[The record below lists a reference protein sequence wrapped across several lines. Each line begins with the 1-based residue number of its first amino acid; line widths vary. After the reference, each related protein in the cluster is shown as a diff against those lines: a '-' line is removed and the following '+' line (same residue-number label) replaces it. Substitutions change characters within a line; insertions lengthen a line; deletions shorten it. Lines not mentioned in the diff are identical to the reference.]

1 MEEWKIYLS
10 FSLVPKRAFH
20 STTLMEIYQK
30 KTLMEIYM
38 CHMQPES
45 VREITD
51 VLDAVGNTT
60 KATTKGFAIGSAALA
75 SFLLF
80 SAYMDEVA
88 TFANEPFKQVENE
101 FPDINS
107 FLYMIAFSNFLHVMS
122 FFLNLY
128 PG

>member
-1 MEEWKIYLS
+1 ML
-10 FSLVPKRAFH
+10 L
-20 STTLMEIYQK
+20 
-30 KTLMEIYM
+30 
-38 CHMQPES
+38 QPES

-88 TFANEPFKQVENE
+88 SFAHEPFKQASVLE
-101 FPDINS
+101 FYLPHAHILCFISSQFLSLS
-107 FLYMIAFSNFLHVMS
+107 FSRLILPFQKYLLVDCWAPCLFSSSVHGPVLQLGGLHKKWLMK
-122 FFLNLY
+122 
-128 PG
+128 

>member
-1 MEEWKIYLS
+1 MVFIYICVGQNVFWK
-10 FSLVPKRAFH
+10 
-20 STTLMEIYQK
+20 
-30 KTLMEIYM
+30 
-38 CHMQPES
+38 PES

-88 TFANEPFKQVENE
+88 AFSHLPFKQVMT
-101 FPDINS
+101 S
-107 FLYMIAFSNFLHVMS
+107 
-122 FFLNLY
+122 
-128 PG
+128 